1 MQTKLDRETMTQSK
15 FWQRALAGGIG
26 AHFDWLAACML
37 AGIGGS
43 AFAPHG
49 PVRID
54 DGYRAKK
61 P

>member
-1 MQTKLDRETMTQSK
+1 MTQSK

-49 PVRID
+49 PIRTD